1 MSKSVVFEALA
12 QYDAAVE
19 ELRTYRIEDDYLV
32 FMVGTTYL
40 KVRVNYRIY
49 PMGLSRDAMK
59 ELIGFR
65 LKK

>member
-1 MSKSVVFEALA
+1 MVFEALA

-19 ELRTYRIEDDYLV
+19 ELRTYRIEDDYLI
-32 FMVGTTYL
+32 FMVGVTYP
-40 KVRVNYRIY
+40 KVRVNHRIC
-49 PMGLSRDAMK
+49 PMGLGRDAMK